1 MIPYSRQSISDDD
14 IKAVTEALR
23 GDFLT
28 QGPLVPKFESEISH
42 YCGSSYATAVN
53 SASSAL
59 HIACLALGLGPGD
72 YLWTSPNSFVA
83 SATCALHCGAHV
95 DFVDIDM
102 ESFNISIEVLEAKLR
117 WAEQRGT
124 LPKILVPVHFAGQPC
139 DMPAI
144 YKLSEKY
151 GFKIIEDASHALG
164 STYDDINVGSCR
176 HSDIT
181 VFSFHPVKMITTC
194 EGGIATTNNNEIA
207 ERMNR
212 LRSHGIT
219 RDPLLMTSHSHN
231 EIWNYEQ
238 IELGYNF
245 RLSEIHAAL
254 GLNQMKSLSKFLDIR
269 RGIAK
274 RYDYQLGELPLI
286 TPRQRLGSQSS
297 YHLYPILVSDEFV
310 NNYRKKLYNFM
321 QHVGVNVNI
330 HYIPIHLQPYF
341 QKIGFKVGDFPN
353 AERYFRHTLS
363 LPIYPDL
370 TDESFD
376 YIVFQL
382 KDAFRRLQ

>member
-1 MIPYSRQSISDDD
+1 MIPYSRQSISEDD
-14 IKAVTEALR
+14 IRAVTEVLR
-23 GDFLT
+23 SDFLT
-28 QGPLVPKFESEISH
+28 QGPMVPKFEQEISQ
-42 YCGSSYATAVN
+42 YCGSNYATAVN

-59 HIACLALGLGPGD
+59 YLACLALGLGPGD

-102 ESFNISIEVLEAKLR
+102 ESFNLSVDALEAKLQS
-117 WAEQRGT
+117 AEERGS
-124 LPKILVPVHFAGQPC
+124 LPKIVIPVHFAGQPC

-164 STYDDINVGSCR
+164 STYEDIYVGSCR

-194 EGGIATTNNNEIA
+194 EGGLATTNNKELA
-207 ERMNR
+207 ARLER

-219 RDPLLMTSHSHN
+219 RDPLLMTSHSNN

-238 IELGYNF
+238 IELGHNF

-254 GLNQMKSLSKFLDIR
+254 GRSQMESLKKFLGKR
-269 RGIAK
+269 REIAK
-274 RYDYQLGELPLI
+274 KYDGQLAELPLI
-286 TPRQRLGSQSS
+286 TPRQRLGTHSS
-297 YHLYPILVSDEFV
+297 YHLYPILVSDDFD
-310 NNYRKKLYNFM
+310 NNHQKKLYNFM

-341 QKIGFKVGDFPN
+341 RKIGFNVGDFPN
-353 AERYFRHTLS
+353 AEGYYRRTLS

-370 TDESFD
+370 TDQAFD
-376 YIVFQL
+376 YIIL
-382 KDAFRRLQ
+382 KLKEAFRMLR